1 MADSNPVATL
11 KEIKAAFP
19 KAKAENIIRWVEM
32 EKPMASVA
40 AAAAEEMMKENE
52 ELAKANAA
60 LSEELELFKAKAAE
74 EEPQPEPD
82 GDEAESMED
91 EEVDAKAEED
101 EEVEAKAKRRG
112 VKPIARGTSS
122 RPSNGVKWTAA
133 IEACLPK
140 CGNNKAKAVAMAN
153 RTNPGL
159 RQAYLDEVNA

>member
-40 AAAAEEMMKENE
+40 AAAAEEMIKENE

-60 LSEELELFKAKAAE
+60 LSEELELLKAKAAE

-91 EEVDAKAEED
+91 EEV
-101 EEVEAKAKRRG
+101 EAKAKRRG

-122 RPSNGVKWTAA
+122 RPSAGVKCTAA

-140 CGNNKAKAVAMAN
+140 CGNNKAKAVAIAN